1 MTAVKRVALALSAAL
16 GLFVGGWATVSPR
29 GFYDAFPGVLGHWV
43 DLDGPFNEHLI
54 RDVGAL
60 YLALA
65 AASVVV
71 LVLRSAWAPLGAAW
85 TVFGALHLAYHATH
99 VDGFSTVDAVGAI
112 VSLAVSLALGV
123 VLLVPTRRPVEAA
136 TR

>member
-1 MTAVKRVALALSAAL
+1 MTALKRAALALSAAL
-16 GLFVGGWATVSPR
+16 GIFVGGWASLSPR

-54 RDVGAL
+54 RDVGGL

-65 AASVVV
+65 AASIVV
-71 LVLRSAWAPLGAAW
+71 LIMRQAWVPLGVAW

-99 VDGFSTVDAVGAI
+99 LDGFSTVDAVGAI

-123 VLLVPTRRPVEAA
+123 VLLLPSGRRREAVS
-136 TR
+136 R

>member
-1 MTAVKRVALALSAAL
+1 MSAIKRIALAISAAL
-16 GLFVGGWATVSPR
+16 GLFVGGWATITPR
-29 GFYDAFPGVLGHWV
+29 GFYEAFPGVLGHWI
-43 DLDGPFNEHLI
+43 DLDGPYNEHLI
-54 RDVGAL
+54 RDVGGL

-99 VDGFSTVDAVGAI
+99 LDGFSTADAVGAI
-112 VSLAVSLALGV
+112 VSLAVSLGLGV
-123 VLLVPTRRPVEAA
+123 VLLVPTRRRAEAV